1 MAQPQ
6 NYTLGRGMIYFAK
19 FLPGTTT
26 PGGERYLGNTPEF
39 SLTIES
45 ENLDHYSSDAGIREK
60 DDSVILQTD
69 RSGALTTDSIN
80 PDNLSLFFFGSKD
93 VVSVTAAAAQT
104 DTFTGSPAG
113 MAVQLGTSNLSPSGA
128 RNVENV
134 VLTPSP
140 SSPALTALTDYT
152 IDLVRGRVLFED
164 TPNVRALTQVAFA
177 FDVKASSRNRVISGS
192 QPIEGSLRYVANNPK
207 GDNFDYF
214 MPWVKLA
221 PNGDFQ
227 LKADEWQTVPF
238 SIEVLKKPGY
248 EAIYCDGQ
256 PFATV

>member
-19 FLPGTTT
+19 FLPGTTS

-60 DDSVILQTD
+60 DDSVLLQTD
-69 RSGALTTDSIN
+69 RTGALTTDSIN
-80 PDNLSLFFFGSKD
+80 PDNLALFYLGSK
-93 VVSVTAAAAQT
+93 SIVTAVAATAQST
-104 DTFTGSPAG
+104 TFVGSPAG
-113 MAVQLGTSNLSPSGA
+113 LAVQLGTTALAPSGA
-128 RNVENV
+128 RNVSNV
-134 VLTPSP
+134 VIVPSP
-140 SSPALTALTDYT
+140 TTPALVNLVDYT
-152 IDLVRGRVLFED
+152 VDLVRGRVLFED
-164 TPNVRALTQVAFA
+164 TVNVRALTGVNIT
-177 FDVKASSRNRVISGS
+177 FDVGASTRNRVISGA
-192 QPIEGSLRYVANNPK
+192 QPIEGALRYVANNPK

-227 LKADEWQTVPF
+227 LKSDEWQTIPF
-238 SIEVLKKPGY
+238 SVEVLKKPGL